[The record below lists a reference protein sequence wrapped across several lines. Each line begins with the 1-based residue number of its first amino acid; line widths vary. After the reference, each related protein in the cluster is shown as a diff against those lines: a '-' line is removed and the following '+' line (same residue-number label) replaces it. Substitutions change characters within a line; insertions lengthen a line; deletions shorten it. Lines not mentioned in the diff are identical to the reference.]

1 MSEMRRRIMKAAA
14 DLFDMSV
21 AELDSPARF
30 SYIMPARFAVYKALH
45 LRGWTYSRIGRL
57 LGKDHSTIM
66 YGVSR
71 ADYMIERDEEY
82 AAQVLH
88 LASMRLTPGP
98 ISSVA
103 LEEQLMDLREKHGWH
118 TQYSEDFG

>member
-1 MSEMRRRIMKAAA
+1 MKAAA

-88 LASMRLTPGP
+88 LASMRLTPVP

-103 LEEQLMDLREKHGWH
+103 LEEQLMGLRKKHGWH
-118 TQYSEDFG
+118 TQYSEDFE